1 MTGKF
6 RRSFASTAVIAA
18 ALGLAGC
25 QSIGGAGLGGS
36 ERPSK
41 AAMLEEDRQRNIR
54 LAAAAQNAGQH
65 EVALN
70 IYSSLLRQ
78 DPGAGDIRAAVG
90 EIYFAQGAYE
100 KALAAFDQ
108 ALAGVMPSEGARA
121 AAHVGRGRARLAS
134 GDPISA
140 ERDFVA
146 ALALQ
151 DGDALAINGLGVA
164 ADMQGRHGVAQ
175 TRYREAL
182 DIDPGNE
189 RVRSNLGLS
198 LALAAR
204 FDDAIA
210 QLAPLA
216 TTSESA
222 QKARYNLALTFGLM
236 GRPTEARELVAAA
249 LAPDAADGNGLFYAA
264 TRDAVQA
271 DAVRASVV
279 RTDQEPAMNLAPHRR
294 LPRTVVNE
302 GLPKQKEAAPAAKPV
317 TAKPVI
323 AEPAPAKPIAV
334 APARAKPVALEA
346 APVEPVALEAEAAE
360 PVALEAEAAK
370 PVALEAEAA
379 EPVVLEAAPAE
390 PVVLEAAPVEPVAV
404 APSAPV
410 RVEPKNGKQIET
422 LPQPADVAADFEPE
436 TPPSPKAKSTPSAAA
451 PEQQAVEPVAPAA
464 IGSGPTAPA
473 DAFDGD
479 DVVTASKPAV
489 EPAMTSATTPVK
501 QLQLVDVE
509 HLDKNDA
516 FYAAMRVV
524 VDEVN
529 KPVTPWGDATLA
541 ADAKHQIASK

>member
-360 PVALEAEAAK
+360 PV
-370 PVALEAEAA
+370 
-379 EPVVLEAAPAE
+379 VLEAAPAE